1 MLDYFDT
8 SPYQHDRLLWSE
20 KCICLNDPH
29 YRRMH
34 DKWLNVQELVE
45 WVLCMNNS
53 SQGDKWQRNFCVQIL
68 GRVVQDMRVEL
79 AERAAGLLKVS
90 EDEEKMFRGWIEE
103 AQHTCTCTPTPVGFQ
118 HENLSE
124 GDKAYVL
131 RDCLCNWDHGAV
143 ERARA
148 AYGWLHG
155 IEFIAED
162 DVEQARVAMD
172 LMKQAT
178 NDLEN
183 RLAAR
188 ARELLAVA
196 DMQRNLQ
203 RTET

>member
-20 KCICLNDPH
+20 KCTCLNDPH

-45 WVLCMNNS
+45 WVLMMGNG
-53 SQGDKWQRNFCVQIL
+53 QGDKWQRNFCVQIL
-68 GRVVQDMRVEL
+68 GRVVDDMRVEL
-79 AERAAGLLKVS
+79 AERAAGLLKGNYSLYSTMSV
-90 EDEEKMFRGWIEE
+90 
-103 AQHTCTCTPTPVGFQ
+103 QHVCTCTPTPVEFQ
-118 HENLSE
+118 HKNLSA
-124 GDKAYVL
+124 GDKVYVL
-131 RDCLCNWDHGAV
+131 RDCLYNWDHEAI

-148 AYGWLHG
+148 ACGWLRE
-155 IEFIAED
+155 IVFIAEED
-162 DVEQARVAMD
+162 MDKSRVAMD

-196 DMQRNLQ
+196 DTRGMLQ
-203 RTET
+203 GTDIR